1 MFALDVDAGRV
12 FASGEGNRGID
23 LVLVAGGDVVEI
35 PGSPKLESIDV
46 GPFSDHD
53 MEAINEFSCID
64 ECRQPGSMATIVV
77 ATPNQILQSG
87 NTRDLRR
94 ASVC

>member
-1 MFALDVDAGRV
+1 V

-64 ECRQPGSMATIVV
+64 ECRQPGSMATIVA
-77 ATPNQILQSG
+77 ATPSQILQSG